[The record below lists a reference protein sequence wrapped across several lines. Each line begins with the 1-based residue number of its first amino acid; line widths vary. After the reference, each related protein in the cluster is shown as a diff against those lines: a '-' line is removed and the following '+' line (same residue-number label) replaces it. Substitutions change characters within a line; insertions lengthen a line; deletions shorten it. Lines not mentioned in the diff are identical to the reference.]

1 MIESLGRMFAKLMLA
16 MSLLMPVAPES
27 LTVHTGQIDGAEF
40 RVEVPSSWNGT
51 LLLYSHG
58 TYPAGYTPPIEMAS
72 RPAARDDLLAR
83 GYALAASRYR
93 VPHGHSVP
101 DALRDQPALVSWF
114 SREVARPRR
123 VIAWGSS
130 LGGLTSVLL
139 GERSRFDGVLA
150 MCGALG
156 GAVLRSNQLLD
167 LGFVFRTLLEPTLEV
182 TRISDVAL
190 NEQRAVTAIDSA
202 LTTAHGR
209 ARLALANAVAGIPA
223 WSRVHEPR
231 PVAVVDAV
239 TQAAVHD
246 RTLARSLAWGSGRVD
261 IETRAGGNPSWNT
274 GVDYRVLLERSAQKE
289 LVMAAYREAG
299 VPVEDDLS
307 TLRAAPRVQADAAA
321 VRWLHS
327 FGDPAGRAQSPVV
340 TLHALG
346 DPTSVEHSGAY
357 SGRDV
362 RQLFVNRAGHC
373 MHTAAEELTA
383 LRVLEHRISFGRW
396 PAADLNALAGHYGP
410 EMRVLQDWTTTPP
423 RAETVA
429 PGFVTHHPGRF
440 PRP

>member
-1 MIESLGRMFAKLMLA
+1 MLGKLMLA
-16 MSLLMPVAPES
+16 VSLLMPAEPAI
-27 LTVHTGQIDGAEF
+27 LTVHTGQIDGAEY
-40 RVEVPSSWNGT
+40 RVEVPSRWNGT

-58 TYPAGYTPPIEMAS
+58 TYPAGYTPPVEMAS
-72 RPAARDDLLAR
+72 RPAARDELLAR

-93 VPHGHSVP
+93 VPHGHAVP

-114 SREVARPRR
+114 SREVSRPRR

-139 GERSRFDGVLA
+139 GERNRFDGVLA

-156 GAVLRSNQLLD
+156 GAVMRSNQLLD
-167 LGFVFRTLLEPTLEV
+167 LGFVLRTLLEPSLEI
-182 TRISDVAL
+182 TRISDAPANERLAVA
-190 NEQRAVTAIDSA
+190 AIDSA
-202 LTTAHGR
+202 LVSGTGR

-231 PVAVVDAV
+231 PVEVVPAV

-246 RTLARSLAWGSGRVD
+246 RTLARSLAWGSGRID

-299 VPVEDDLS
+299 VPVENDLAA
-307 TLRAAPRVQADAAA
+307 LAAAPRVPADGSA
-321 VRWLHS
+321 VRWLHEY
-327 FGDPAGRAQSPVV
+327 GDPTGRGKAPVV

-346 DPTSVEHSGAY
+346 DPTGPEHEGRYATRA
-357 SGRDV
+357 RDV

-373 MHTAAEELTA
+373 MHTAAEELVA
-383 LRVLEHRISFGRW
+383 LRVLEDRISSGRW
-396 PAADLNALAGHYGP
+396 PSVAPSALNVSAGQYGP

-423 RAETVA
+423 RTETVT

>member
-1 MIESLGRMFAKLMLA
+1 MLGKLLLA
-16 MSLLMPVAPES
+16 VSLLTPAEPVN
-27 LTVHTGQIDGAEF
+27 LTVHTGQIDGAEY
-40 RVEVPSSWNGT
+40 RVEVPSRWNGT

-58 TYPAGYTPPIEMAS
+58 TYPAGYTPPVEMAS
-72 RPAARDDLLAR
+72 RPAGRTELLDR

-93 VPHGHSVP
+93 VPHGHAVP

-130 LGGLTSVLL
+130 LGGLTSVVL

-167 LGFVFRTLLEPTLEV
+167 LGFVFRTLLDPSLEV
-182 TRISDVAL
+182 VRVTDPAA
-190 NEQRAVTAIDSA
+190 NETRAVAAVESA
-202 LTTAHGR
+202 LGTGLGR

-231 PVAVVDAV
+231 PTGVAEAV
-239 TQAAVHD
+239 EQAAVHD
-246 RTLARSLAWGSGRVD
+246 RTVARSLAWGSVRAD

-274 GVDYRVLLERSAQKE
+274 GVDYRVLLERASQRD
-289 LVMAAYREAG
+289 LVLAAYREAG
-299 VPVEDDLS
+299 VSPDADLAA
-307 TLRAAPRVQADAAA
+307 LAAAPRVAADAAA
-321 VRWLHS
+321 VRWLRTY
-327 FGDPAGRAQSPVV
+327 GDPAGRAQSPVV

-346 DPTSVEHSGAY
+346 DPTSVEHADAY
-357 SGRDV
+357 RGRDV
-362 RQLFVNRAGHC
+362 RRLFVDRAGHC

-383 LRVLEHRISFGRW
+383 LRVLEDRISSGHW
-396 PAADLNALAGHYGP
+396 PSTAPSALNASAGLHGP

-423 RAETVA
+423 REETVA

>member
-1 MIESLGRMFAKLMLA
+1 MLGKLLLA
-16 MSLLMPVAPES
+16 VSLLMPVEPAG
-27 LTVHTGQIDGAEF
+27 LTVHTGQIDGAEY
-40 RVEVPSSWNGT
+40 RVEVPSRWNGT

-72 RPAARDDLLAR
+72 RPAARTELLDR

-114 SREVARPRR
+114 SRAVGRPKR

-139 GERSRFDGVLA
+139 GERGRFDGVLA

-156 GAVLRSNQLLD
+156 GAVQRSNQLLD
-167 LGFVFRTLLEPTLEV
+167 LGFVVRTLLAPSLELV
-182 TRISDVAL
+182 RISDAPA
-190 NEQRAVTAIDSA
+190 NETRAVAAIDSA
-202 LTTAHGR
+202 LGSGIGR

-231 PVAVVDAV
+231 PVEVVEAV

-274 GVDYRVLLERSAQKE
+274 GVDYRRLLERSSGRD
-289 LVMAAYREAG
+289 LVLAAYRDAG
-299 VPVEDDLS
+299 VALEDDLA
-307 TLRAAPRVQADAAA
+307 LLAAAPRVAADASA
-321 VRWLHS
+321 VRWLRE
-327 FGDPAGRAQSPVV
+327 FGDPSGRPRSPVV

-346 DPTSVEHSGAY
+346 DPTAVEHAGAY
-357 SGRDV
+357 RGRDV
-362 RQLFVNRAGHC
+362 RQLFVDRAGHC
-373 MHTAAEELTA
+373 MHTAAEELVA
-383 LRVLEHRISFGRW
+383 LRVLEDRISTGRW
-396 PAADLNALAGHYGP
+396 QAADVNALAGQYGP

-423 RAETVA
+423 REETVA
-429 PGFVTHHPGRF
+429 PGFVTHHPGQF

>member
-1 MIESLGRMFAKLMLA
+1 MLGKLVLA
-16 MSLLMPVAPES
+16 VSLLMPVEPPS
-27 LTVHTGQIDGAEF
+27 LTVHTGQIDGAEY
-40 RVEVPSSWNGT
+40 RVEVPSRWNGT

-58 TYPAGYTPPIEMAS
+58 SYPAGYNPQIELAS
-72 RPAARDDLLAR
+72 RPAARSELLAR

-93 VPHGHSVP
+93 VPHGHAVP

-114 SREVARPRR
+114 SREVSRPRR

-130 LGGLTSVLL
+130 LGGLTSVML

-156 GAVLRSNQLLD
+156 GAVMRSNQLLD
-167 LGFVFRTLLEPTLEV
+167 LGFVFRTLLSPGLEV
-182 TRISDVAL
+182 ARISDPASNERTAVA
-190 NEQRAVTAIDSA
+190 AIDSA
-202 LTTAHGR
+202 LVTGTGR

-231 PVAVVDAV
+231 PADVLSAV

-246 RTLARSLAWGSGRVD
+246 RTLARSLAWGSSRVD
-261 IETRAGGNPSWNT
+261 IETRSGGNPSWNT

-299 VPVEDDLS
+299 VSVEDDLAA
-307 TLRAAPRVQADAAA
+307 LAAAPRVSADAPA
-321 VRWLHS
+321 VQWLHS
-327 FGDPAGRAQSPVV
+327 FGDPTGRSKAPVV

-346 DPTSVEHSGAY
+346 DPTGVEHSGAY
-357 SGRDV
+357 RGRDV

-373 MHTAAEELTA
+373 MHTAAEELVA
-383 LRVLEHRISFGRW
+383 LRVLEDRISVGRW
-396 PAADLNALAGHYGP
+396 PVADLNALAGRYGP

-423 RAETVA
+423 REETVA

>member
-1 MIESLGRMFAKLMLA
+1 MLGKLLLVVSLM
-16 MSLLMPVAPES
+16 MPVPADSP
-27 LTVHTGQIDGAEF
+27 TVHTGQIDGADY
-40 RVEVPSSWNGT
+40 RVEVPSRWNGT

-72 RPAARDDLLAR
+72 RPAARDELLAR

-93 VPHGHSVP
+93 VPHGHAIP

-156 GAVLRSNQLLD
+156 GAVMRSNQLLD
-167 LGFVFRTLLEPTLEV
+167 LGFVVRTLLDPALEV
-182 TRISDVAL
+182 VRISDVAG
-190 NEQRAVTAIDSA
+190 NEQRAVAAIDSA
-202 LTTAHGR
+202 LGSAHGR

-231 PVAVVDAV
+231 PTSVVDAV

-289 LVMAAYREAG
+289 LVMAAYREAQ
-299 VPVEDDLS
+299 VPVEDDLAA
-307 TLRAAPRVQADAAA
+307 LAAAPRVAADRAA
-321 VRWLHS
+321 VRWLHT
-327 FGDPAGRAQSPVV
+327 FGDPAGRGKAPVV

-346 DPTSVEHSGAY
+346 DPTGVEHERAY
-357 SGRDV
+357 ATRERDV
-362 RQLFVNRAGHC
+362 RQLFVGRAGHC
-373 MHTAAEELTA
+373 MHTAAEELVA
-383 LRVLEHRISFGRW
+383 LRVLEDRISFGKW
-396 PAADLNALAGHYGP
+396 PSAAPASLNASAGQYGP

>member
-1 MIESLGRMFAKLMLA
+1 MLGKLLLA
-16 MSLLMPVAPES
+16 VSLLMPVEPS
-27 LTVHTGQIDGAEF
+27 GTTVHTGQIDGAEY
-40 RVEVPSSWNGT
+40 RVEVPSRWNGT

-58 TYPAGYTPPIEMAS
+58 TYPAGYNPPVEMAS
-72 RPAARDDLLAR
+72 RPAARDELLAR

-93 VPHGHSVP
+93 VPHGHAIP

-130 LGGLTSVLL
+130 LGGLTSVML
-139 GERSRFDGVLA
+139 GESNRFDGVLSL
-150 MCGALG
+150 CGALG
-156 GAVLRSNQLLD
+156 GAVMRSNQLLD
-167 LGFVFRTLLEPTLEV
+167 LGFVFRTLLEPSLEV
-182 TRISDVAL
+182 ARVSDVAV
-190 NEQRAVTAIDSA
+190 NEKRAVGAIDTA
-202 LTTAHGR
+202 LGSGPGR

-231 PVAVVDAV
+231 PTEVVDAV

-246 RTLARSLAWGSGRVD
+246 RTLARSLAWGSGRAD
-261 IETRAGGNPSWNT
+261 IEARSGGNPSWNT
-274 GVDYRVLLERSAQKE
+274 GVDYRVLLERSVSKD
-289 LVMAAYREAG
+289 LVLAAYREAG
-299 VPVEDDLS
+299 VSLEADLS
-307 TLRAAPRVQADAAA
+307 ALGAAPRVSADAAA

-327 FGDPAGRAQSPVV
+327 FGDPAGRGNAPVV
-340 TLHALG
+340 TLHAVG
-346 DPTSVEHSGAY
+346 DPTGTEHERAY
-357 SGRDV
+357 ATRERDV

-373 MHTAAEELTA
+373 MHTAAEELVA
-383 LRVLEHRISFGRW
+383 LRVLEDRISAGRW
-396 PAADLNALAGHYGP
+396 QSVQPDRLNGLAGQYGP

-423 RAETVA
+423 REETVA

>member
-1 MIESLGRMFAKLMLA
+1 MLGKLLLA
-16 MSLLMPVAPES
+16 VSLLMPVETGSP
-27 LTVHTGQIDGAEF
+27 TVHTGQIEGAEY
-40 RVEVPSSWNGT
+40 RVEVPSRWNGT

-72 RPAARDDLLAR
+72 RPAARAELLER

-114 SREVARPRR
+114 SGAVGPPRR

-139 GERSRFDGVLA
+139 GERGRFDGVLA

-156 GAVLRSNQLLD
+156 GAVERSNQLLD
-167 LGFVFRTLLEPTLEV
+167 LGFVVRTLLEPSLEV
-182 TRISDVAL
+182 VRISDVAV
-190 NEQRAVTAIDSA
+190 NETRAVAAVDSA
-202 LTTAHGR
+202 LGSATGR

-231 PVAVVDAV
+231 PVEVVEAV

-246 RTLARSLAWGSGRVD
+246 RTLARSLAWGSGRAD
-261 IETRAGGNPSWNT
+261 IEARAGGNPSWNT
-274 GVDYRVLLERSAQKE
+274 GVDYRQLLERSSQRE
-289 LVMAAYREAG
+289 LVLAAYREAG
-299 VPVEDDLS
+299 VALQDDLAS
-307 TLRAAPRVQADAAA
+307 LAAAPRVPADASA
-321 VRWLHS
+321 VHWLRS
-327 FGDPAGRAQSPVV
+327 FGDPASRPRSPVV

-346 DPTSVEHSGAY
+346 DPTAVEHSGAY
-357 SGRDV
+357 RGRDV

-373 MHTAAEELTA
+373 MHTAAEELVA
-383 LRVLEHRISFGRW
+383 LRVLEDRISTGRW
-396 PAADLNALAGHYGP
+396 QHADVNALAGQYGP

-423 RAETVA
+423 REETVA

>member
-1 MIESLGRMFAKLMLA
+1 MLA
-16 MSLLMPVAPES
+16 VSLLMPVAPDS
-27 LTVHTGQIDGAEF
+27 PTVHTGQIDGAEY
-40 RVEVPSSWNGT
+40 RVEVPSRWNGT

-72 RPAARDDLLAR
+72 RPAARDELLAR

-93 VPHGHSVP
+93 VPHGHAIP

-130 LGGLTSVLL
+130 LGGLTSVML
-139 GERSRFDGVLA
+139 GERSSFDGVLA

-167 LGFVFRTLLEPTLEV
+167 LGFVFRTLLDPALEV
-182 TRISDVAL
+182 ARISDAPS
-190 NEQRAVTAIDSA
+190 NEKRAVAAVDGA
-202 LTTAHGR
+202 LGTGAGR

-231 PVAVVDAV
+231 PTSVVEAV

-261 IETRAGGNPSWNT
+261 IETRSGGNPSWNT
-274 GVDYRVLLERSAQKE
+274 GVDYRELLSRSAQKE
-289 LVMAAYREAG
+289 LVFAAYREAG
-299 VPVEDDLS
+299 MSPETDLAA
-307 TLRAAPRVQADAAA
+307 LAAAPRVSADASA
-321 VRWLHS
+321 VRWLS
-327 FGDPAGRAQSPVV
+327 SYGDPSGRPKAPVV
-340 TLHALG
+340 TLHAIG
-346 DPTSVEHSGAY
+346 DPTSVEHAGAY
-357 SGRDV
+357 RGRDV
-362 RQLFVNRAGHC
+362 RQLFVDRAGHC
-373 MHTAAEELTA
+373 MHTAAEELVA
-383 LRVLEHRISFGRW
+383 LRVLEDRISFGRW
-396 PAADLNALAGHYGP
+396 PVVAPSVLNDSAGHYGP

-423 RAETVA
+423 REETVA

>member
-1 MIESLGRMFAKLMLA
+1 MLGKLLLA
-16 MSLLMPVAPES
+16 VSLLMPAEPAG
-27 LTVHTGQIDGAEF
+27 LTVHTGQIDGAEY
-40 RVEVPSSWNGT
+40 RVEVPSRWNGT

-58 TYPAGYTPPIEMAS
+58 TYPAGYTPRIEMAS
-72 RPAARDDLLAR
+72 RPAARDELLAR

-93 VPHGHSVP
+93 VPHGHAIP

-114 SREVARPRR
+114 SREVSKPRR

-130 LGGLTSVLL
+130 LGGLTSVML

-156 GAVLRSNQLLD
+156 GAVMRSNQLLD
-167 LGFVFRTLLEPTLEV
+167 LGFVFRTLLDPGLQV
-182 TRISDVAL
+182 ARISDPAA
-190 NEQRAVTAIDSA
+190 NETRAVTAIDSA
-202 LTTAHGR
+202 LTSAHGR

-231 PVAVVDAV
+231 PSEVVDAV

-246 RTLARSLAWGSGRVD
+246 RTLARSLAWGSGRAD

-274 GVDYRVLLERSAQKE
+274 GVDYRVLLERSSQKE
-289 LVMAAYREAG
+289 LVLAAYREAG
-299 VPVEDDLS
+299 VSLNDDLAA
-307 TLRAAPRVQADAAA
+307 LGAAPRVTADAAA

-327 FGDPAGRAQSPVV
+327 FGDPSGRPQAPVV

-346 DPTSVEHSGAY
+346 DPTGVEHTGAY
-357 SGRDV
+357 RGRDV

-373 MHTAAEELTA
+373 MHTAAEELVA
-383 LRVLEHRISFGRW
+383 LRVLEDRISSGRW
-396 PAADLNALAGHYGP
+396 PASDLNALAGQYGP

-423 RAETVA
+423 REETVA

>member
-1 MIESLGRMFAKLMLA
+1 MFGKLMLA

-27 LTVHTGQIDGAEF
+27 LTVHTGQIDGAEY
-40 RVEVPSSWNGT
+40 RVEVPSRWNGT
-51 LLLYSHG
+51 LLVYSHG
-58 TYPAGYTPPIEMAS
+58 TYPAGYNPPIEMAS
-72 RPAARDDLLAR
+72 RPAARSELLER

-93 VPHGHSVP
+93 VPHGHAVP

-114 SREVARPRR
+114 SREVSKPRR

-130 LGGLTSVLL
+130 LGGLTSVML
-139 GERSRFDGVLA
+139 GERNRFDGVLA

-156 GAVLRSNQLLD
+156 GAVQRSNQLLD
-167 LGFVFRTLLEPTLEV
+167 LGFVFRTLLEPSLELTSV
-182 TRISDVAL
+182 SDVAA
-190 NEQRAVTAIDSA
+190 NETRAVAAVGTALGSP
-202 LTTAHGR
+202 LGR

-231 PVAVVDAV
+231 PTGVVEAV

-246 RTLARSLAWGSGRVD
+246 RTLARSLAWGSGRAD
-261 IETRAGGNPSWNT
+261 IEKRAGGNPSWNT
-274 GVDYRVLLERSAQKE
+274 GVDYRVLLERASARE

-299 VPVEDDLS
+299 TSVQDDLAA
-307 TLRAAPRVQADAAA
+307 LAAAPRVSADEAA
-321 VRWLHS
+321 VRWLRT
-327 FGDPAGRAQSPVV
+327 FGDPTGRPQSPVV

-346 DPTSVEHSGAY
+346 DPTGVEHSGAY
-357 SGRDV
+357 RGRDV

-373 MHTAAEELTA
+373 MHTAAEELVA
-383 LRVLEHRISFGRW
+383 LRVLEDRISSGRW
-396 PAADLNALAGHYGP
+396 ARVDVNALAGQYGP

-423 RAETVA
+423 REETVA

>member
-1 MIESLGRMFAKLMLA
+1 MFGKLMLA
-16 MSLLMPVAPES
+16 MTLLMPVEPSS
-27 LTVHTGQIDGAEF
+27 LTVHTGQIDGAEY
-40 RVEVPSSWNGT
+40 RVEVPSRWNGT

-58 TYPAGYTPPIEMAS
+58 TYPAGYTPPIELAS
-72 RPAARDDLLAR
+72 RPAARSGLLAR

-93 VPHGHSVP
+93 VPHGHTIP

-114 SREVARPRR
+114 SQEVAKPRR

-130 LGGLTSVLL
+130 LGGLTSVML

-156 GAVLRSNQLLD
+156 GAVTRSNQLLD
-167 LGFVFRTLLEPTLEV
+167 LGFVVQALLDPALEV
-182 TRISDVAL
+182 VRISDAAA
-190 NEQRAVTAIDSA
+190 NEQRAVAAVDAA
-202 LTTAHGR
+202 LGTAHGR

-231 PVAVVDAV
+231 PVDVVEAV

-261 IETRAGGNPSWNT
+261 IETRSGGNPSWNT
-274 GVDYRVLLERSAQKE
+274 GVDYRVLLERSSGKD
-289 LVMAAYREAG
+289 LVLAAYREAG
-299 VPVEDDLS
+299 VSLDADLAALAS
-307 TLRAAPRVQADAAA
+307 APRVPADGAA

-327 FGDPAGRAQSPVV
+327 YGDPTGRPKAPVV

-346 DPTSVEHSGAY
+346 DPTSVEHAGAY
-357 SGRDV
+357 RGRDV

-373 MHTAAEELTA
+373 MHTAAEELVA
-383 LRVLEHRISFGRW
+383 LRVLEDRISFGTW
-396 PAADLNALAGHYGP
+396 PVVAPAVLNAATGHYP
-410 EMRVLQDWTTTPP
+410 AEMRVLQDWTTTPP
-423 RAETVA
+423 REETVA
-429 PGFVTHHPGRF
+429 PGFVTHEAGPL